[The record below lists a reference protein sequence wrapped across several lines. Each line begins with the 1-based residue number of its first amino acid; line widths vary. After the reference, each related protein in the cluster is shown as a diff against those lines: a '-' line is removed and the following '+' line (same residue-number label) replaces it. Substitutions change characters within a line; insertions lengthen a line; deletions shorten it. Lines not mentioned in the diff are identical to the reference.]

1 MNTVTTYTLYF
12 FIYSFIGWLLEV
24 ICKLVEQKKF
34 VNRGFLMGPICPIY
48 GYGVLGI
55 ILLIGENTDDILAVF
70 LKAIVICSLL
80 EYITSYFMEKLFHAR
95 WWDYSKK
102 KFHINGRICLE
113 TMIPFGLLGCFVIY
127 IVHPMIISLINL
139 IPNWTQIIL
148 ASLLFLLY
156 MVDNIVSFHVM
167 NKIKN
172 EIKKQM
178 IDNTEIIRKK
188 ILDWIDSN
196 SILYKHIKNAY
207 PKFKVKIVG
216 EKNGKFS

>member
-139 IPNWTQIIL
+139 IPNWAQIIL

-156 MVDNIVSFHVM
+156 IVDNIVSFHVM

-196 SILYKHIKNAY
+196 SILYRHIKNAY
-207 PKFKVKIVG
+207 PKFKIKIVG

>member
-80 EYITSYFMEKLFHAR
+80 EYITSYLMEKLFHAR

-139 IPNWTQIIL
+139 IPNWAQIIL

-156 MVDNIVSFHVM
+156 IVDNIVSFHVM

-207 PKFKVKIVG
+207 PKFKIKIVG

>member
-80 EYITSYFMEKLFHAR
+80 EYITSYLMEKLFHAR

-127 IVHPMIISLINL
+127 IVHPMIMSLINL
-139 IPNWTQIIL
+139 IPNWAQIIL

-196 SILYKHIKNAY
+196 SILYRHIKNAY
-207 PKFKVKIVG
+207 PKFKIKIVG